1 MYADVPRHFMP
12 ILWFEQ
18 RVTTTPELA
27 EELVMALKVPMIGQ
41 ICSIIVIII
50 GLIMLLWFPVTK
62 VIRRHLASSNQVH
75 ISEKGVVKIIT
86 MEELEK
92 QNKIPENS
100 PLLES
105 KKKEISLKNVE
116 FTKSSKQDLRQ
127 SVEKL
132 AYIDSESNQNNDKN
146 LSISLMNCDNK
157 KKIEEEHD
165 TKTKL

>member
-1 MYADVPRHFMP
+1 MP

-27 EELVMALKVPMIGQ
+27 EELAVALKVPMIGQ

-62 VIRRHLASSNQVH
+62 LVRRYLASNQVH
-75 ISEKGVVKIIT
+75 ISEKGVLKIIT

-92 QNKIPENS
+92 QGKIPENS

-105 KKKEISLKNVE
+105 NKKEISLKNVE

-127 SVEKL
+127 SLEKL
-132 AYIDSESNQNNDKN
+132 AYIDSSDSNQNNDKN
-146 LSISLMNCDNK
+146 LSISLMNCDSNK
-157 KKIEEEHD
+157 TIEEEHD
-165 TKTKL
+165 SKTKL